1 MKKQGLM
8 NGLIDWNNRNVCLSV
23 FLQFHLAGWLAEVL
37 RRRCFL
43 CFILKATSSSSGV
56 CTLYIFKSKLFTRV
70 QSHPTYA
77 QKDKSSAWRLSFLLP
92 GYKSFL
98 GKKNS
103 KTESV
108 VPFPGVQVTGKL
120 SLLALSL
127 FGLHGAADMLPASPL
142 ALNQEKSVFSQPRL
156 LLLCTV
162 FLRTIRVIHTFPL
175 GICVSVY
182 TYTHSGEE

>member
-1 MKKQGLM
+1 MKKEGLM

-23 FLQFHLAGWLAEVL
+23 FLQFRLAGWLAEVL

-56 CTLYIFKSKLFTRV
+56 CTFSN
-70 QSHPTYA
+70 QSHSRVSNPIPRMLKKTSRLLGVCL
-77 QKDKSSAWRLSFLLP
+77 SSVLDT
-92 GYKSFL
+92 KVL
-98 GKKNS
+98 GEKNS

-120 SLLALSL
+120 SLLALAL

-162 FLRTIRVIHTFPL
+162 FLGTIRVIHTFPL